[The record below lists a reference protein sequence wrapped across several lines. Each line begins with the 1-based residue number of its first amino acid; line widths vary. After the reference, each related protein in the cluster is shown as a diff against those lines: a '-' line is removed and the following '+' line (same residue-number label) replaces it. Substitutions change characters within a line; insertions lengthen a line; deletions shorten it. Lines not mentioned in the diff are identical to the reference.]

1 MDLRQ
6 LRSYATV
13 VEEGSINRAA
23 DRLNCSQPSI
33 SVQMRQLEEELGL
46 ELLTRQT
53 RGVVPTSAGEQ
64 FYADCLRILGNVEA
78 ARQRMDDWSRDV
90 SGALAAGIIPTIS
103 KGALPR
109 VLPDYAEEYPN
120 VDIRIAEAYSGTLTE
135 WVLSGE
141 LDFALVTEPPHDPS
155 LMQRVISTE
164 TLVLVSGRASPLEPG
179 RPLGLRDMAPVK
191 LLMPSQR
198 HSLRT
203 IIERHVAAGD
213 IPVDR
218 TIEIDGLYAT
228 LQFLRHSDWSTIL
241 PVTTLAEDI
250 DDVRLTVSPIVA
262 PATRLDYYLIHQIRR
277 PLTQPALRL
286 IDRLATAMQDSAAA
300 WNAYQASAVA
310 RFEAIDVDAA
320 GGPVPGPVPNPAA
333 AGET

>member
-6 LRSYATV
+6 LRSFVFV

-23 DRLNCSQPSI
+23 ERLNCSQPSV
-33 SVQMRQLEEELGL
+33 SVQMRRLEEELGL
-46 ELLTRQT
+46 ALFRRET
-53 RGVVPTSAGEQ
+53 RGVVPTPAGDR
-64 FYADCLRILGNVEA
+64 FYADCLKILGDVEA
-78 ARQRMDDWSRDV
+78 ARQRMGDWSREV

-103 KGALPR
+103 KGALPK
-109 VLPDYAEEYPN
+109 VLPDYTQRYPN
-120 VDIRIAEAYSGTLTE
+120 VDIRIAEAYSGTLTQ
-135 WVLSGE
+135 WVLDGD

-164 TLVLVSGRASPLEPG
+164 PLVLVSGRASPLTPG
-179 RPLGLRDMAPVK
+179 LPLDLRDAAPIK
-191 LLMPSQR
+191 LLIPSQR

-203 IIERHVAAGD
+203 IIERHVDAGD
-213 IPVDR
+213 ILVAR

-250 DDVRLTVSPIVA
+250 DDPRLTISPIVA

-277 PLTQPALRL
+277 PLTQPALHLIERL
-286 IDRLATAMQDSAAA
+286 TGAMQESAKA
-300 WNAYQASAVA
+300 WNTYQEAAVA
-310 RFEAIDVDAA
+310 RLAALPADAA
-320 GGPVPGPVPNPAA
+320 
-333 AGET
+333 E